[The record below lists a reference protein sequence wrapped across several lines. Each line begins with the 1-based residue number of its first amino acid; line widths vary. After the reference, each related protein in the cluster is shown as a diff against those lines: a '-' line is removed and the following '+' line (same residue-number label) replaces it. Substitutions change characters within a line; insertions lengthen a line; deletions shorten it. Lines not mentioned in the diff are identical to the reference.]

1 MLYDECSAG
10 LVLGA
15 SLGGI
20 AGSWTNPALG
30 MILGA
35 DVGIAVM
42 LIWFVISS
50 RSLVSPAQAH
60 RRDRVFSRQH

>member
-1 MLYDECSAG
+1 
-10 LVLGA
+10 VLGA

-35 DVGIAVM
+35 DVGIAIM

-50 RSLVSPAQAH
+50 GKLISPERPH
-60 RRDRVFSRQH
+60 RRDHQFSRQH